1 MDYGNNHDELMV
13 SNRLDGTVRGYSG
26 HKYIKNLL
34 KSPGSHDI
42 TANVDF
48 DYFQEI
54 AEECGFDIG
63 EPVDQYRF
71 LTNAAKEWLLEIET
85 SEIERT
91 EKEKVINQFK
101 MLIHPTTMGTSFK
114 VLEFKK

>member
-1 MDYGNNHDELMV
+1 MCIRD
-13 SNRLDGTVRGYSG
+13 RLDGTVRGYSG

-85 SEIERT
+85 SEIENR
-91 EKEKVINQFK
+91 KRQ
-101 MLIHPTTMGTSFK
+101 SY
-114 VLEFKK
+114 